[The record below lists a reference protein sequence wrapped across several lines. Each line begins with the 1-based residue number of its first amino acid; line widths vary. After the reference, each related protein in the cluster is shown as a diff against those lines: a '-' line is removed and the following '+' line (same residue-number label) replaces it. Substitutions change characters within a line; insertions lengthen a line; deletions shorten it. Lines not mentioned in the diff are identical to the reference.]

1 MLKRIKRLSTKTLYI
16 INFFRLNAVIN
27 ALRTPKKHLQI
38 TFNISLYSL
47 LTFFS
52 CQLSAE
58 KLTIIY
64 PEVNAPYDVIFN
76 QIKSG
81 ITSEFNGDIVE
92 IKLPV
97 KFNNDE
103 VIKSIT
109 TDKVIALGK
118 RGWLIAKQIYKT
130 KPVVVGA
137 LPIKPNGISGV
148 SLMASPQV
156 LFHTLKELAPKV
168 KTITVLYSKNS
179 SWLIDKAKLEA
190 QNQGFKLQ
198 PIAVN
203 NIKEAVQKYDEL
215 FADNKLEDQAIW
227 LPLDPVTA
235 DDKVIVPV
243 ILEKAWENKMVVF
256 SSKPT
261 HAKRGALFSAVPDN
275 EQLGHQ
281 LAQMVNKISEKPQ
294 SVVTPLHDIKLAVN
308 LRTAAHLGFAYN
320 ASTRSTFALTFPK

>member
-1 MLKRIKRLSTKTLYI
+1 MFINICSTQIKLISSSIKTTLLSLI
-16 INFFRLNAVIN
+16 FF
-27 ALRTPKKHLQI
+27 
-38 TFNISLYSL
+38 FN
-47 LTFFS
+47 

-58 KLTIIY
+58 TLTIIY
-64 PEVNAPYDVIFN
+64 PDVDAPYDIIFN

-81 ITSEFNGDIVE
+81 IASEFKGEIIE

-97 KFNNDE
+97 KFDNTE
-103 VIKSIT
+103 VVNSII

-118 RGWLIAKQIYKT
+118 RGWIIAKQIYKI

-148 SLMASPQV
+148 SLMASPEV
-156 LFHTLKELAPKV
+156 LFNTLKELAPAV

-179 SWLIDKAKLEA
+179 SWLIEKAKFEA
-190 QNQGFKLQ
+190 QSQGFNLN
-198 PIAVN
+198 PIQVDD
-203 NIKEAVQKYDEL
+203 IREAVQKYDEI
-215 FADNKLEDQAIW
+215 FANKNSEHHAIW

-235 DDKVIVPV
+235 DDKIIVPV

-275 EQLGHQ
+275 ELLGHQ
-281 LAQMVNKISEKPQ
+281 LAKMVNKISKKPQ
-294 SVVTPLHDIKLAVN
+294 SVVTPMHDIKLAVN

-320 ASTRSTFALTFPK
+320 ASTRSTFALTFPN